1 MSSTARGSRWGS
13 SVSRDCGEVDLAGRD
28 PAAEVRFRVVAN
40 DDGDPGVPDS
50 PECRDANNTA
60 DATGACTIVF

>member
-1 MSSTARGSRWGS
+1 M
-13 SVSRDCGEVDLAGRD
+13 SRDCGEVDLAGRD